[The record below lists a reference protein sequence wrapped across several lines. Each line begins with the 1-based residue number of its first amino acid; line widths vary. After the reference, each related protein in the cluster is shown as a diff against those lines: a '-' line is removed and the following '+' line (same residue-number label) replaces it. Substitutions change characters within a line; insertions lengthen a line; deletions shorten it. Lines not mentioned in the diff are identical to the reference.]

1 MKPRCLYK
9 RRATAPLTVLLAPF
23 VFMAAQA
30 AADSSPPDIQALHIR
45 TLAAS
50 CAACHG
56 TNGNSVGGNSI
67 GGTPVLAGLSPMHFV
82 SQMLAFRS
90 GERASTVMHRHA
102 KGLTEE
108 EIRQLAN
115 YFSAQPRIPAA
126 IPKSQEFSAK

>member
-1 MKPRCLYK
+1 M
-9 RRATAPLTVLLAPF
+9 V
-23 VFMAAQA
+23 AQA

-56 TNGNSVGGNSI
+56 TNGNSVGGNSVGCNSI
-67 GGTPVLAGLSPMHFV
+67 GGMPVLAGLSPMHFV
-82 SQMLAFRS
+82 SQMLAFSS

-108 EIRQLAN
+108 EIRQLAD
-115 YFSAQPRIPAA
+115 YFSAQPRIPAVM
-126 IPKSQEFSAK
+126 PKSQEF